1 MILYTLVFITLIGL
15 ILILQGSIEDEGDVL
30 VIGWIILIINLIY
43 GWIIAGTCINNYT
56 LEIKQN
62 PIEILKGKHIGVL
75 VFETKTFMIK
85 GYELEKVNDKSV
97 YYYKIGYNIY
107 NYTTDTTLIIK

>member
-15 ILILQGSIEDEGDVL
+15 ILILQGSIEDNEGL
-30 VIGWIILIINLIY
+30 FVIGLLIVIFNTLF
-43 GWIIAGTCINNYT
+43 GWGIVGTSMDKST
-56 LEIKQN
+56 LEVKQT
-62 PIEILKGKHIGVL
+62 PIEILRGKHVCVL

>member
-30 VIGWIILIINLIY
+30 VIGWIILIFNLIC
-43 GWIIAGTCINNYT
+43 GWLIVGTSMDKST
-56 LEIKQN
+56 LEVKQT
-62 PIEILKGKHIGVL
+62 PIEILKGKHVCVL
-75 VFETKTFMIK
+75 VFETKTFMIE